1 MEAALLRLFLW
12 PPPPA
17 VVVVVVDTLGAGSEI
32 FLLAGRLADR
42 LGLRSTPPVNRKNRV
57 SLRGQQGKRRT
68 L

>member
-17 VVVVVVDTLGAGSEI
+17 VVVDTLGAGSEI